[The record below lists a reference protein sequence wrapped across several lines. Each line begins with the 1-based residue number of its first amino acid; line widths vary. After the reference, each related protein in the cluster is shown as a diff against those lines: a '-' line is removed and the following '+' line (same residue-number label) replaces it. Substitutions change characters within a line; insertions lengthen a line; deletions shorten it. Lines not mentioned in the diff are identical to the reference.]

1 MTAASIAGAAPSY
14 AGGVS
19 DVPLLGDTIGANFER
34 TVDRFGDREAL
45 VDHPSG
51 RRWTMPSWMPPS
63 TMSPGGLACPAQ
75 TGDGVE
81 TSPGAGAGA
90 GTGSPGAA
98 TTVTSAC
105 VRTPNQPSLGW
116 WRATRSR

>member
-14 AGGVS
+14 ASGVS

-51 RRWTMPSWMPPS
+51 RRWTY
-63 TMSPGGLACPAQ
+63 A
-75 TGDGVE
+75 GDGVE